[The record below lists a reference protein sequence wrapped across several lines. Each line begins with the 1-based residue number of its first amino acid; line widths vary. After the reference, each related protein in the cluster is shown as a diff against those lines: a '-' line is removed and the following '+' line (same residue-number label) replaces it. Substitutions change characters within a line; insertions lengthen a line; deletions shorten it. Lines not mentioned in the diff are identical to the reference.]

1 MNWQDL
7 IPVIQTVAPKIA
19 GVFGGSA
26 AEQLANMAGNIIG
39 AALGV
44 PATPEAVENALRNDP
59 GAADKLAQA
68 EANHGQALVDAETR
82 LMETVNAAMSREI
95 ASEHWF
101 VRNARPFN
109 IWTIGVVTGGY
120 GLCLVAATASAV
132 FLKDSKALE
141 LLVGNAGVLGIAL
154 APCGAVA
161 GVSAWSRGKEKL
173 AGVAGVA
180 SWSRGKEKLAGMA
193 DFGRVI
199 VKAARK

>member
-44 PATPEAVENALRNDP
+44 PATPEAVADAIRNDP
-59 GAADKLAQA
+59 GAAEKLQRADA
-68 EANHGQALVDAETR
+68 EHGQALVDAETQLLVAINDALGR
-82 LMETVNAAMSREI
+82 EVVN
-95 ASEHWF
+95 EHWF

-109 IWTIGVVTGGY
+109 VWTIGVVTGGY

-173 AGVAGVA
+173 AGVAG
-180 SWSRGKEKLAGMA
+180 
-193 DFGRVI
+193 I
-199 VKAARK
+199 VTTIAKVVRK